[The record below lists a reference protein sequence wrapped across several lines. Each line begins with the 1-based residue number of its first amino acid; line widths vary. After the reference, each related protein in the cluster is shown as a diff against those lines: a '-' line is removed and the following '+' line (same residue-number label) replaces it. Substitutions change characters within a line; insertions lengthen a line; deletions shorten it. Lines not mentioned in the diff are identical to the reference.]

1 MSPSQHDLVA
11 EFVAVAFF
19 FFFAFLIQMVDL
31 FSDSEGE
38 LILTSHLSQ
47 ATKSVKVLQQVL
59 GGLLISPFLPPSF
72 FFKGNRLIHLSVM
85 RAMLAI
91 ADYVLLAKVKSVLFL
106 HLLFLAPTIKHKAEK
121 HRLLWQSYFIC
132 QMKNGGCHF
141 HNRKIYK
148 CAFPLCPPPF

>member
-47 ATKSVKVLQQVL
+47 ATKSVRVLQQVL

-72 FFKGNRLIHLSVM
+72 F
-85 RAMLAI
+85 
-91 ADYVLLAKVKSVLFL
+91 
-106 HLLFLAPTIKHKAEK
+106 
-121 HRLLWQSYFIC
+121 
-132 QMKNGGCHF
+132 
-141 HNRKIYK
+141 
-148 CAFPLCPPPF
+148 

>member
-11 EFVAVAFF
+11 EFVAGFFSPCFF
-19 FFFAFLIQMVDL
+19 FLFAFLIQMVDL

-72 FFKGNRLIHLSVM
+72 F
-85 RAMLAI
+85 
-91 ADYVLLAKVKSVLFL
+91 
-106 HLLFLAPTIKHKAEK
+106 
-121 HRLLWQSYFIC
+121 
-132 QMKNGGCHF
+132 
-141 HNRKIYK
+141 
-148 CAFPLCPPPF
+148 